1 MYMWIGF
8 YILAIIKWLCVPDRP
23 NNEYYFLKYM
33 SRIIN
38 DANAYINGNQV
49 NATWKQ
55 KVEG

>member
-1 MYMWIGF
+1 M
-8 YILAIIKWLCVPDRP
+8 IICKWSP
-23 NNEYYFLKYM
+23 NNEYHFLKYM
-33 SRIIN
+33 PRIIN

>member
-1 MYMWIGF
+1 MIVCTRSPRQL
-8 YILAIIKWLCVPDRP
+8 IL
-23 NNEYYFLKYM
+23 FLKYM

-38 DANAYINGNQV
+38 DANAYMNANQV

>member
-1 MYMWIGF
+1 MIMWT
-8 YILAIIKWLCVPDRP
+8 RSP

-55 KVEG
+55 KVEGWCFWYVNHEI